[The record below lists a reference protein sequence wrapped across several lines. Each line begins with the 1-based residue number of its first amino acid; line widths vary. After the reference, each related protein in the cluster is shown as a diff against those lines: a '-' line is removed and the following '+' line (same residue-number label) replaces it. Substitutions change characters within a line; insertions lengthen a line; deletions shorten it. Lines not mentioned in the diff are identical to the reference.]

1 MTENYWMSD
10 IIILSPTKC
19 LSTLA
24 KKSLSLDKL
33 ISVINT
39 INKLN
44 ADGLSQF
51 YKFCPKWDNLQ
62 RRHRQKL
69 SWLKTGQKQQN
80 K

>member
-39 INKLN
+39 INELN

-51 YKFCPKWDNLQ
+51 YKFCPKRENLPRTKFVQ
-62 RRHRQKL
+62 GKNWTK
-69 SWLKTGQKQQN
+69 SSK
-80 K
+80 